1 MCIQGK
7 GNAKAV
13 GCADTNVDNG
23 KQKLPKKVLDKSPN
37 LCYNKY
43 VPRGT
48 KNQIMKEVVTM
59 ANKKTVVQMYEEILA
74 IPTLTAEQK
83 AFIEKR
89 IEITQKK
96 NANRGNGNSTPK
108 QMEKMAVDTAIENAV
123 LSAMAEGVTYTASDL
138 VKLIDRTDV
147 PNTQKLTPRLTALVT
162 DNKVVKTVE
171 KGRTHYA
178 LPAVAE

>member
-23 KQKLPKKVLDKSPN
+23 KQELPKKVLDKSPN

-96 NANRGNGNSTPK
+96 NANRG
-108 QMEKMAVDTAIENAV
+108 ENAKPTKTQV
-123 LSAMAEGVTYTASDL
+123 ENEGIKDTIVS
-138 VKLIDRTDV
+138 V
-147 PNTQKLTPRLTALVT
+147 LTATPTTIT
-162 DNKVVKTVE
+162 DLIKSSADLAGYTNQKISALLTQLLKAEAVVRTEV
-171 KGRTHYA
+171 KGKAYYA
-178 LPAVAE
+178 LPSTDIAE